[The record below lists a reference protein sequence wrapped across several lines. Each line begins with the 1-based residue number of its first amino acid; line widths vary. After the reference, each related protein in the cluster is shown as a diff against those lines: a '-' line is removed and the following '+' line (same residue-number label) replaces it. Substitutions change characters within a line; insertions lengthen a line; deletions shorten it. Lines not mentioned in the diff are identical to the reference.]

1 MHYINYTWDELNK
14 HAYELCFQI
23 MRSEFKPDYIV
34 AISRGGNVLG
44 TIISY
49 KMDIPLI
56 VYDPKRQKLADFK
69 YVDWLNDKILF
80 VDDINDSGE
89 TIEQFKIAVI
99 TTRKG
104 YYEEGW
110 TTIFSLDNIRFLT
123 LFNNLTSK
131 STVNY
136 SIVEINKLET
146 PDIWINFPWE
156 FTSGGYL

>member
-1 MHYINYTWDELNK
+1 MYYINYTWDELNK

-23 MRSEFKPDYIV
+23 MHSEFKPDHIV

-49 KMDIPLI
+49 KLEIPLT

-69 YVDWLNDKILF
+69 YIDWLNDTVLF
-80 VDDINDSGE
+80 VDDINDSGN

-104 YYEEGW
+104 YYGDSW

-123 LFNNLTSK
+123 LFNNLSSK
-131 STVNY
+131 STVHY
-136 SIVEINKLET
+136 SMIEIDKAKI

-156 FTSGGYL
+156 FAVKGYL

>member
-1 MHYINYTWDELNK
+1 MNYINYTWDELNK

-23 MRSEFKPDYIV
+23 MRSEFKPDHII

-49 KMDIPLI
+49 KMEIPLT
-56 VYDPKRQKLADFK
+56 VYNPKKQKLNDFK
-69 YVDWLNDKILF
+69 YIDWLNDKILF

-110 TTIFSLDNIRFLT
+110 INIFSLDNIRFLT
-123 LFNNLTSK
+123 LFNNLSSK
-131 STVNY
+131 STVHY
-136 SIVEINKLET
+136 SVGEINRNET
-146 PDIWINFPWE
+146 PDVWLRFPWE
-156 FTSGGYL
+156 MY